1 MELKPYQQQVIND
14 LTDYLDYIQTWR
26 RVDLA
31 FEKFWNARGFK
42 VGGDDGLP
50 TYKNNIPECPHV
62 CIKVPTGGGKTFIAC
77 NALRP
82 ILEAMPEGKTKA
94 VVWLVPSNT
103 ILEQTVRN
111 LKNPRHPYREKID
124 SHFNGRVSI
133 YEKEELLQGAG
144 FNPATV
150 REQLSILV
158 LSYDSIRSNKKDGRK
173 IYQSNGNLDNF
184 VPTYQNPDTL
194 LPEIDESAL
203 IQVINQMNP
212 VCIVDE
218 SHNAESDLS
227 VEMLRNIN
235 PCFIL
240 DLTATPRNNSN
251 IISYVSPM
259 ELKRENMVKLPVI
272 VYNHHNNNDVMRD
285 ALDLQRKLEAR
296 ANACMEKGGEYIRPI
311 VLFQAQPKTNQDN
324 ATFEKIKQTL
334 IDLGIGP
341 HRIAIKTAAIN
352 ELKSWDDLLAPDCPI
367 RYIITVNA
375 LKEGWDCPF
384 AYILA
389 SLANKAS
396 TVDVEQILGRILRQ
410 PYAKKSQDRFLNMSY
425 VFTASAMFQDTLEN
439 IVKALNK
446 AGFSKMDYR
455 VAETS
460 PAELERKPDKPV
472 QTNLP
477 VTEDDGDE
485 LQLDPSSIGFDPNQ
499 ENVLGEEKTAA
510 QPLTEMEKSAL
521 AIGEEYETK
530 AKEQN
535 TDNKFPPEWGAAMRK
550 SEIREIY
557 REEASTI
564 KWPEFYIELPNNLG
578 LNWELF
584 SDNETEQPLSKGSLL
599 KGFFL
604 AKADINI
611 NFAASGSPIYVVD
624 ATDEFVP
631 KYEKAAP
638 QIRES
643 LLKYLSSQPEEVQI
657 KQLTEL
663 IFNNIRKIDALADRD
678 IKDYIKRVIGSFNND
693 QIGELKENPYR
704 YSEIIKK
711 KIVDLM
717 DEYAEAEFYRRLD
730 TDQIFIRESKGFL
743 DAINLTDE
751 PVLGIKNSLYSEEER
766 GNNFELKVINE
777 VANLENILF
786 WHRNIERKGFVING
800 GFINHYPDYIVY
812 TKRHKLVVIETK
824 GDDRDNSDSRTKL
837 KLGHAWA
844 NKAGNDRFK
853 YFMVF
858 DKNPLEGAYSLDEFL
873 GVMKEL

>member
-144 FNPATV
+144 FNPAAV

-296 ANACMEKGGEYIRPI
+296 ANACAEKGGEYIRPI
-311 VLFQAQPKTNQDN
+311 VLFQAQPRTNQDN

-334 IDLGIGP
+334 IGLGIEP

-352 ELKSWDDLLAPDCPI
+352 ELKSWDDLLASDCPI
-367 RYIITVNA
+367 RFIITVNA

-396 TVDVEQILGRILRQ
+396 VVDVEQILGRILRQ

-425 VFTASAMFQDTLEN
+425 VFTASAVFQDTLEN

-472 QTNLP
+472 QRNLP

-499 ENVLGEEKTAA
+499 ENVLGEEKTTE
-510 QPLTEMEKSAL
+510 QPLTEMEKAAL

-530 AKEQN
+530 AKEQ
-535 TDNKFPPEWGAAMRK
+535 TTENKYPPEWGAAMRK
-550 SEIREIY
+550 CEMREIY
-557 REEASTI
+557 RNEVLNI
-564 KWPEFYIELPNNLG
+564 KWPEFYIEIPQSLG

-599 KGFFL
+599 KGFTL

-611 NFAASGSPIYVVD
+611 NFAASGSPIYIVD

-693 QIGELKENPYR
+693 QIAELKENPYR

-717 DEYAEAEFYRRLD
+717 NEYAEAEFYRRLD
-730 TDQIFIRESKGFL
+730 TDQIFIRESKGFPVT
-743 DAINLTDE
+743 INLTAE

-777 VANLENILF
+777 VANLDNILF

-800 GFINHYPDYIVY
+800 GFLNHYPDYIVY

-837 KLGHAWA
+837 KLGQAWA

-858 DKNPLEGAYSLDEFL
+858 DRNHLEGAYSLDEFL
-873 GVMKEL
+873 DIMKEL